1 MYTEYRS
8 LVDGSGN
15 EELAL
20 PWRIESFSEGEAKQ
34 SHSGVDYE

>member
-1 MYTEYRS
+1 MYIEYRS
-8 LVDGSGN
+8 LVHVSGN
-15 EELAL
+15 EELVL

>member
-20 PWRIESFSEGEAKQ
+20 PWRIESFSGEAKQ